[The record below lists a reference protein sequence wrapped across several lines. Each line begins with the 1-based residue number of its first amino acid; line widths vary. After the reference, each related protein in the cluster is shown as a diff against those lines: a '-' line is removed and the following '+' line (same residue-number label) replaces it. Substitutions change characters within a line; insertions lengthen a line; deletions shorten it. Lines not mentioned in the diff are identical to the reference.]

1 MDNQTELELNADGKE
16 NKKPAKKAS
25 KKRKSGLDENL
36 ELYLEE
42 ELHTTYNDFLHD
54 AVWEAVR
61 DLVENRNSALRKEIE
76 QKALQEATFAAYRW
90 MVDKK

>member
-1 MDNQTELELNADGKE
+1 MDNQTELELNADVPE
-16 NKKPAKKAS
+16 KKKTAKKAG

>member
-1 MDNQTELELNADGKE
+1 MDNSQSELPLNDNKE
-16 NKKPAKKAS
+16 SKTAKKKTT

-36 ELYLEE
+36 ELYLDE

-61 DLVENRNSALRKEIE
+61 DLIENRNSPLRKEIE
-76 QKALQEATFAAYRW
+76 MKAVQKATFDAYRW